1 MTLPWPGADS
11 YNWGTTYSV
20 ESSMTTTKRV
30 LCEQRLRHIPA
41 QFSWIDQR
49 LVFEGHL
56 ARCDAHAAALY
67 LFLLTVA
74 DAQGLSYWGDARVMR
89 TLSTTNARLAR
100 AREDL
105 LHLGLIAYERPL
117 YQVLALDAPAP
128 PSEAPAASP
137 PSPPSAAPVASS
149 APPSVD
155 HDAIRARLAQ
165 LRARLVRS

>member
-1 MTLPWPGADS
+1 MTLPWRGADS

-20 ESSMTTTKRV
+20 ERDMTTSKRV

-74 DAQGLSYWGDARVMR
+74 DAQGLSYWGDARAMR
-89 TLSTTNARLAR
+89 TLSTPNARLAR

-117 YQVLALDAPAP
+117 YQVLALEGAAP
-128 PSEAPAASP
+128 PSEAPSSTP
-137 PSPPSAAPVASS
+137 PPSASASAAPGP
-149 APPSVD
+149 APSSVD

-165 LRARLVRS
+165 VRARLVRS

>member
-1 MTLPWPGADS
+1 
-11 YNWGTTYSV
+11 
-20 ESSMTTTKRV
+20 V

-49 LVFEGHL
+49 VVFEGHL

-89 TLSTTNARLAR
+89 TLSITSSRLAR

-105 LHLGLIAYERPL
+105 LHMGLIAYERPL
-117 YQVLALDAPAP
+117 YQVLALDGPAP
-128 PSEAPAASP
+128 PSQAPAAPP
-137 PSPPSAAPVASS
+137 PSPSTTAAPQMIPAS
-149 APPSVD
+149 PSVD
-155 HDAIRARLAQ
+155 HDAIRAQLAQ
-165 LRARLVRS
+165 VRARLVRDR